1 MTGQSD
7 NTLAMARQ
15 RIRHDD
21 LIEIGM
27 LNYDPM
33 KAAYVKQCDALQDRI
48 DALEKVLS
56 CALND
61 NYWHELGCD
70 SDPCTC
76 WVAEARA
83 LLNK

>member
-48 DALEKVLS
+48 NALETMLASLLDAIENANFIDYPV
-56 CALND
+56 D
-61 NYWHELGCD
+61 
-70 SDPCTC
+70 
-76 WVAEARA
+76 EARA
-83 LLNK
+83 LLEKE